1 MDDGSSIGELSRFTT
16 FDIALFING
25 KSVTSCLGRWMDI
38 LVCSNTTHTSD
49 PLENEAYSLATME
62 ILDRRLTYRFSK
74 NGFSSG
80 ATLRDVWVAGFHQ
93 QTSGVLVDG
102 TDWETWQEVE
112 ENGSYYVHLTDL
124 ALTVDTEFSIVFTP
138 K

>member
-1 MDDGSSIGELSRFTT
+1 MFFVPAWPVHVQDLFYILILTHDFT
-16 FDIALFING
+16 I
-25 KSVTSCLGRWMDI
+25 
-38 LVCSNTTHTSD
+38 HTSD

-62 ILDRRLTYRFSK
+62 FLDRRLTYQFSK

-80 ATLRDVWVAGFHQ
+80 TAVRDVWVAGFQ
-93 QTSGVLVDG
+93 QPTTGVLVDG
-102 TDWETWQEVE
+102 ADWETWQEVE

-124 ALTVDTEFSIVFTP
+124 TLTVDTEFSIVFIQ